1 MKTSQRWQHP
11 PGEKALHTHTPP
23 EGTTATY
30 TLVATDLL
38 HSGGVIVFR
47 ARTEAGLTFRC
58 VALRSVM
65 RAPIAGETWSV
76 EGTWQTHAI
85 HGPQIGLTTAVLV
98 QPTGALF
105 VHAIAHN
112 TRDFPGIGFARAQ
125 ELWDAFGARIFDLL
139 DHGDATALSS
149 VLDEKLAEVAVAGW
163 RQIGE
168 QARGYRWLSQY
179 GFPLRLASRVIAIY
193 SSMPVPQGHEDAAAK
208 RGRVVWH
215 LENDP
220 YRMLAF
226 ASWRSTEA
234 AARQLGIQDDDER
247 RLVGAVE
254 ASCAHRL
261 AAGDT
266 WHDVDS
272 LRDAVAHR
280 LGLPRK
286 AADRALV
293 LAVERGAVVRHADGF
308 QLPGAWAMER
318 FVAKRIVDMAAGR
331 FVPAQRRIEYPLTP
345 DEVHTALDQF
355 DAARGYPLTQ
365 EQRSAVW
372 MATTEP
378 VSALLGGPGV
388 GKTTVLRA
396 VHAICARSHRT
407 VHQAALSG
415 RAAQRM
421 AEATGRPA
429 STIASLLARMETGAL
444 TLDDEP
450 LLVID
455 ESSMVDLGILYRLL
469 ARIPLGVR
477 LLLVGDPG
485 QLPPIGFGLVFHVLA
500 VDSAVP
506 RTTLTLPQRQTA
518 ASGIP
523 AVCEAIRNG
532 VVPAMQ
538 NFAPSTAAGVTFLA
552 SKAEHMTQAVLD
564 VLASMV
570 DAGGA
575 QVVGSVKNGDG
586 GVTEINRTLQRL
598 RAPGRTQL
606 NGRFFEGDPVIA
618 TENDYDLAVMNGE
631 MGEVIGNTDDGG
643 LRIRFDSGEK
653 EVPGHHLDKLDLA
666 YAVTT
671 HKAQG
676 SQFKRVVVPIVS
688 SRLLDRTLLLTAVS
702 RAQEQVVIVGDRAVF
717 EQAVRAPSSP
727 SLRLVGL
734 GRRESSNP
742 PHPSDAS

>member
-1 MKTSQRWQHP
+1 MKTSPRWRNR
-11 PGEKALHTHTPP
+11 PGEKAPPAHTPAG
-23 EGTTATY
+23 ETTANY
-30 TLVATDLL
+30 TLVVTDLL
-38 HSGGVIVFR
+38 HSGGVVVFR
-47 ARTEAGLTFRC
+47 GRTEAGESLRC
-58 VALRSVM
+58 VAVRSVM
-65 RAPIAGETWSV
+65 RAPVEGETWSV
-76 EGTWQTHAI
+76 EGTWHTHAV
-85 HGPQIGLTTAVLV
+85 HGTQIGLTAAVLV
-98 QPTGALF
+98 QPSGALF
-105 VHAIAHN
+105 VQAIAHN

-125 ELWDAFGARIFDLL
+125 KLWNAFGSRIFDLL
-139 DHGDATALSS
+139 DHGDAATLSS
-149 VLDEKLAEVAVAGW
+149 VLDEDLAAVAVAGW

-168 QARGYRWLSQY
+168 EAKGYRWLSRH

-193 SSMPVPQGHEDAAAK
+193 SGMPVSPGHEEAAAE

-215 LENDP
+215 LEHDP

-234 AARQLGIQDDDER
+234 AARQLGIQEDDDR

-254 ASCAHRL
+254 ASCAYRL

-266 WHDVDS
+266 WHDPPS
-272 LRDAVAHR
+272 LRDTVAQR
-280 LGLPRK
+280 LGLPRS
-286 AADRALV
+286 AADRALA
-293 LAVERGAVVRHADGF
+293 LATERGAVVRHAGGI

-318 FVAKRIVDMAAGR
+318 FVANRIADMASGR
-331 FVPAQRRIEYPLTP
+331 FVPAQRRIEFPLTR
-345 DEVHTALDQF
+345 DEVDSALDQF
-355 DAARGYPLTQ
+355 DAAQGYPLTQ
-365 EQRSAVW
+365 EQRNAVW

-378 VSALLGGPGV
+378 VSTLLGGPGV

-469 ARIPLGVR
+469 ARIPSGVR

-500 VDSAVP
+500 VDSSVP

-532 VVPAMQ
+532 VVPALQ
-538 NFAPSTAAGVTFLA
+538 SFSPSTAAGVTFLA
-552 SKAEHMTQAVLD
+552 SKTEDMTQAVLD

-570 DAGGA
+570 DVGGA

-586 GVTEINRTLQRL
+586 GVMEINRTLQRL
-598 RAPGRTQL
+598 RAPGRPQL

-618 TENDYDLAVMNGE
+618 TENDYDLGVMNGE
-631 MGEVIGNTDDGG
+631 MGQVISNTEDGG

-702 RAQEQVVIVGDRAVF
+702 RAQEQVVIVGDPAVF

-734 GRRESSNP
+734 GRQEIATP